1 MILDEEVLKL
11 AKTCGFDSFTGEKDD
26 GTQTDYW
33 ECWEEQLIEFAR
45 YFVMYDEEIT
55 EATENNTLEILTLT
69 DEEYDAM
76 FPVEDE
82 E

>member
-1 MILDEEVLKL
+1 MNYL
-11 AKTCGFDSFTGEKDD
+11 C
-26 GTQTDYW
+26 
-33 ECWEEQLIEFAR
+33 LINGVVEFGSNNLHEFAR

-76 FPVEDE
+76 FPPE
-82 E
+82 EE

>member
-1 MILDEEVLKL
+1 MSLNYL
-11 AKTCGFDSFTGEKDD
+11 C
-26 GTQTDYW
+26 
-33 ECWEEQLIEFAR
+33 LINGVVEFGSTSLHEFAR

-76 FPVEDE
+76 FLVEE
-82 E
+82 EE

>member
-1 MILDEEVLKL
+1 
-11 AKTCGFDSFTGEKDD
+11 
-26 GTQTDYW
+26 
-33 ECWEEQLIEFAR
+33 
-45 YFVMYDEEIT
+45 MYDEEIT
-55 EATENNTLEILTLT
+55 EATENGTLEILTLT

>member
-1 MILDEEVLKL
+1 MNYLCLI
-11 AKTCGFDSFTGEKDD
+11 D
-26 GTQTDYW
+26 GVVEFGSTS
-33 ECWEEQLIEFAR
+33 LHEFAR
-45 YFVMYDEEIT
+45 YFVMYDEEVA
-55 EATENNTLEILTLT
+55 EAEERGALEILNLT

>member
-1 MILDEEVLKL
+1 MNYLCLI
-11 AKTCGFDSFTGEKDD
+11 D
-26 GTQTDYW
+26 GVVEFGSTSMTD
-33 ECWEEQLIEFAR
+33 FAR
-45 YFVMYDEEIT
+45 YFVTYSDEIN
-55 EATENNTLEILTLT
+55 EAMDNNTLEILTLT